1 MEGAQE
7 TDRAHVPF
15 ERAQVVR
22 HAVQREQPRHRQQAP
37 ENGQRR
43 NRHSQFHERVHGGD
57 LVG

>member
-1 MEGAQE
+1 MEGPQE

-22 HAVQREQPRHRQQAP
+22 DAVQRQQPRHGQQTA

-43 NRHSQFHERVHGGD
+43 NRHTQLHERVHRGD
-57 LVG
+57 IVG